1 MNKSFIPPLTRKEAA
16 DYLNIKKGTLEVWA
30 VTGKGPQFMKLG
42 RAVRYRKID
51 LDAYMEKSLRAN
63 TSEG

>member
-1 MNKSFIPPLTRKEAA
+1 MNHSFIPPLTRKEAA

-51 LDAYMEKSLRAN
+51 LDAYMESRLQAN
-63 TSEG
+63 TSQG